1 MVRIRSSLG
10 GASLTAPEGPMVETS
25 FADQVATFNI
35 VLDSIETRV
44 ASGEVPLDA
53 VADFKSSVDELR
65 LRLWGVLGAG
75 SATDYR
81 AFQERFRL
89 RRAKEICRGLDDD
102 LKAGA
107 LNRIHEE
114 LRPLGQAAASLAGR
128 IEAMAGLA

>member
-1 MVRIRSSLG
+1 M
-10 GASLTAPEGPMVETS
+10 AETS
-25 FADQVATFNI
+25 FADQVATFNT
-35 VLDSIETRV
+35 VLETIETRV
-44 ASGEVPLDA
+44 AMGEVPRDA

-102 LKAGA
+102 LQAGA
-107 LNRIHEE
+107 LGIHEE
-114 LRPLGQAAASLAGR
+114 LQPLGQAAASLAGR
-128 IEAMAGLA
+128 IEGMAG

>member
-1 MVRIRSSLG
+1 
-10 GASLTAPEGPMVETS
+10 MVETS
-25 FADQVATFNI
+25 FADQVATFNLL
-35 VLDSIETRV
+35 LDSIETRV